1 MGTGLWKSW
10 WVEGESATSC
20 VAPIF
25 WHWAGLG
32 WPGWWTKWGLRI
44 RIQQGKLGSHAPK
57 LCQTQYLSRK
67 SDTNKYILL
76 FSYCWEF
83 LHFSETFLSG
93 LYELINCWAMKI
105 RSDVH
110 LIEGKLMRY
119 GGSNGR
125 RGGEDVSAMHI
136 LSSHHKCFPLPLTPS
151 PQICDHCQNLYLPSH
166 PLPFFHLLTIIGWP
180 NKCWNWWLRL
190 R

>member
-10 WVEGESATSC
+10 WVERESATSC

-119 GGSNGR
+119 GSSNGT
-125 RGGEDVSAMHI
+125 RGGMMSLQCIYYPRIISA
-136 LSSHHKCFPLPLTPS
+136 SPFPWLPPPKSVTIARTCISPPTP
-151 PQICDHCQNLYLPSH
+151 YPS
-166 PLPFFHLLTIIGWP
+166 FTCWP
-180 NKCWNWWLRL
+180 
-190 R
+190 